1 MQRRQFITLLGGA
14 ASAWPLAAR
23 AQQRA
28 MPVIGFLGGQ
38 QEATASV
45 QAGFHKGLSEMGYIE
60 GRNVRLNCVPRINL
74 IDYPRWQRSLSSAR
88 SL

>member
-1 MQRRQFITLLGGA
+1 MRRSDAITLLGGA
-14 ASAWPLAAR
+14 TAAWSLAAR

-74 IDYPRWQRSLSSAR
+74 IDYPRWQRSSFASR
-88 SL
+88 